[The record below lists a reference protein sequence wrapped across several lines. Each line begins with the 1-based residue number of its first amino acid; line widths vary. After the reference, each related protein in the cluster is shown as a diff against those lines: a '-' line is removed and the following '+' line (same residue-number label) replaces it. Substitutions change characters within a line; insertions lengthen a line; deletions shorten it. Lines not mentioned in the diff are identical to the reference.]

1 MNAFHGERG
10 KQRSL
15 KLNSNEHGR
24 LANSFVYPLYAQK
37 SLIKPGVWLLRDFQM
52 EVVSPG

>member
-24 LANSFVYPLYAQK
+24 LANSFIYPLYAQK